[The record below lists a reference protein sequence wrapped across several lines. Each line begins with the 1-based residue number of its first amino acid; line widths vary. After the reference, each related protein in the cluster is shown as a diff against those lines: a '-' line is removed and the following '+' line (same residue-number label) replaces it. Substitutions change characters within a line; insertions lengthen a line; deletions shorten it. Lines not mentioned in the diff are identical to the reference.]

1 MQTKNKLRMSKD
13 INFGLIVFFLLA
25 ILSLFP
31 FISAPVALVM
41 GILYINIFKTKIEN
55 LGNYTKKVLQYS
67 IVGLGFSINLR
78 TAVEAGSNGF
88 LFTVFSIIMVFA
100 VGLVFGKFL
109 GIDKKIRELIAVGT
123 AICGGSAIAA
133 ISPIIKAE
141 NNQNSIALG
150 IVFLLNAL
158 ALLIFPYIGE
168 FFHLTQHQFG
178 IWAAIAIHDTSSVV
192 GAASKFGDEALLV
205 ATTVKLAR
213 ALFII
218 PIAVIFSLVY
228 KKETKVKFPMFILY
242 FVIAIILNTYLPF
255 LKNITPYLSEISK
268 SGLKLALF
276 LIGMGLSISHFKIIG
291 AKPFILGISLW
302 ILISVVS
309 FFAVTHFIN

>member
-1 MQTKNKLRMSKD
+1 MGKD

-25 ILSLFP
+25 VLSLFP
-31 FISAPVALVM
+31 FVSAPVAFIM
-41 GILYINIFKTKIEN
+41 GILFINVFRTKIPK
-55 LGNYTKKVLQYS
+55 LGDYTKKVLQYS
-67 IVGLGFSINLR
+67 IVGLGFGINLR

-88 LFTVFSIIMVFA
+88 LFTVLSIILVF
-100 VGLVFGKFL
+100 VFGLLFGKFL
-109 GIDKKIRELIAVGT
+109 GIDRKIRELITVGT

-141 NNQNSIALG
+141 NNQNSVALG
-150 IVFLLNAL
+150 IVFLLNAV
-158 ALLIFPYIGE
+158 ALLVFPYIGE
-168 FFHLTQHQFG
+168 FFQMTQHQFG

-192 GAASKFGDEALLV
+192 GAASKYGDEALVV

-218 PIAVIFSLVY
+218 PIAVIFSMVY

-242 FVIAIILNTYLPF
+242 FIIAIILTTYVPF
-255 LKNITPYLSEISK
+255 LKNIAPHLADISK
-268 SGLKLALF
+268 TGLKLALF
-276 LIGMGLSISHFKIIG
+276 LIGTGLVFSNFKVIG
-291 AKPFILGISLW
+291 ARPFILGIALW

-309 FFAVTHFIN
+309 FFAVTGFLT

>member
-1 MQTKNKLRMSKD
+1 MSKD
-13 INFGLIVFFLLA
+13 INFGLIIFFLLA

-31 FISAPVALVM
+31 FVSAPIALLM
-41 GILYINIFKTKIEN
+41 GILFINTFKTQIKN
-55 LGNYTKKVLQYS
+55 LGDYTKKVLQYS
-67 IVGLGFSINLR
+67 IVGLGYSINLR

-88 LFTVFSIIMVFA
+88 LFTVLSIILVF
-100 VGLVFGKFL
+100 VFGLIFGKFL
-109 GIDKKIRELIAVGT
+109 GIDRKIRELIAVGT

-141 NNQNSIALG
+141 NNQNSVALG

-168 FFHLTQHQFG
+168 YFEMSQHQFG

-192 GAASKFGDEALLV
+192 GAASKFGDEALQV

-218 PIAVIFSLVY
+218 PIAIIFSMVY

-276 LIGMGLSISHFKIIG
+276 LIGTGLSFSHFKVIG
-291 AKPFILGISLW
+291 VKPFILGISLW
-302 ILISVVS
+302 FLISLVS
-309 FFAVTHFIN
+309 YYAVINFLK